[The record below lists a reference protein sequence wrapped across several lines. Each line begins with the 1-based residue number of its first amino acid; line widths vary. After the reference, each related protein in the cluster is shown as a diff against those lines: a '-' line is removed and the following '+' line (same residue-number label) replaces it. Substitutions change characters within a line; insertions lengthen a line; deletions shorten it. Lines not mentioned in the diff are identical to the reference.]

1 MAGIANHSKMLED
14 LQKNNLRSG
23 TVSPYLEIALRAV
36 GAYIGMLVITRLLGK
51 EQIKELSPGDFV
63 NAIAIGSIAAE
74 MASDH
79 KENVLY
85 YIIAITIFGGLTYF
99 TNLMSFKYR
108 TARKLLEGEPTV
120 IIHNGKILEKNMAK
134 ERYSIDNL
142 TMQLREK
149 DVFNIADVE
158 FAILE
163 PNGLL
168 SVLLKSNKL
177 SLTPSD
183 LNISTQYKGISSELI
198 IDGKVVA
205 QNLAQNN
212 LSEQWL
218 MEQLKQQGINLNQVN
233 FASLDT
239 SGQLY
244 IDKIQDNLL
253 YNQDISDKPN
263 RE

>member
-1 MAGIANHSKMLED
+1 MN
-14 LQKNNLRSG
+14 
-23 TVSPYLEIALRAV
+23 PYFEITLRAV
-36 GAYIGMLVITRLLGK
+36 GAYISMLVITRLVGK
-51 EQIKELSPGDFV
+51 EQLKELTPGDFV

-79 KENVLY
+79 KENVIY
-85 YIIAITIFGGLTYF
+85 YIIAITIFGALTYF
-99 TNLMSFKYR
+99 TNLLALKYR
-108 TARKLLEGEPTV
+108 PARKLLEGQPV
-120 IIHNGKILEKNMAK
+120 IVVHNGKLLEKNMAK

-142 TMQLREK
+142 SMQLREK
-149 DVFNIADVE
+149 NVFNIADVE
-158 FAILE
+158 FAVLE

-168 SVLLKSNKL
+168 SVLLKSDKQP
-177 SLTPSD
+177 LTPSD

-198 IDGKVVA
+198 IDGKVIQ

-218 MEQLKQQGINLNQVN
+218 MEQLKQQDIDSVNKVN

-239 SGQLY
+239 SGRLY
-244 IDKIQDNLL
+244 IDKKQDDLL
-253 YNQDISDKPN
+253 YSQEISDKPN